1 MEPLLLLNSLLSA
14 AIGGIIGNRTDE
26 IFCRVMQEV
35 VNRLRQGGSPV
46 NHDLQRAVREAYLRA
61 TLVVCYALLRRT
73 GCTSTS
79 VEARP

>member
-46 NHDLQRAVREAYLRA
+46 DRKS
-61 TLVVCYALLRRT
+61 VV
-73 GCTSTS
+73 
-79 VEARP
+79 